1 MQLTLE
7 RLNGEYLSWAVEFG
21 EGRNNNDIRFGQMI
35 HNKYDLPGKVDVFY
49 IESTEKAYQGL
60 LSYVEEDQ
68 IQNTL

>member
-49 IESTEKAYQGL
+49 IEGTERAYTSL
-60 LSYVEEDQ
+60 LAYVEEDK